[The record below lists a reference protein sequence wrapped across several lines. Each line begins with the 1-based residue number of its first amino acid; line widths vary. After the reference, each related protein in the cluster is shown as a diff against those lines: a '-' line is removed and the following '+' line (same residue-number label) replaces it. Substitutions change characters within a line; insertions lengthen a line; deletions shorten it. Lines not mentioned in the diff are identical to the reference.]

1 MRRRRRKPTGTGSQS
16 RSGSANGLE
25 RWQAQGFLED
35 WADAQTGA
43 AFRSSR
49 PIGGISEEKLMKII
63 YTDVLVIGGGLAGL
77 RMAVA
82 A

>member
-1 MRRRRRKPTGTGSQS
+1 M
-16 RSGSANGLE
+16 NGLE
-25 RWQAQGFLED
+25 RRQAQGFLED

-63 YTDVLVIGGGLAGL
+63 YTDVLVIGGGLAGPVSYTHL
-77 RMAVA
+77 TLPTILLV
-82 A
+82 